1 MTDTSINPRE
11 FHSVQIVG
19 TGHSVPHNCVSSE
32 ELDAKL
38 GVEQGYLAKTSGV
51 VSRYV
56 CDQEDQID
64 MAVDAS
70 LKAISNAALTPQDI
84 DLVIGACAVPYQP
97 LPATAPLVMGRL
109 DIPDGSA
116 AAFDVNASCLSFLSG
131 FELAA
136 CKIVMGE
143 SKAALVFSSE
153 VASRALPWKDQPDIA
168 ALFGD
173 GAAAVVLIPSK
184 TSGSS
189 IKASL
194 MKSYPSY
201 YEACEIGAGG
211 TRFDF
216 HNALED
222 FAQNAV
228 FRMDG
233 KRLFRATYHN
243 FHNFMHELLER
254 AGWSV
259 ADVDLFVPH
268 QASPLALEHMMI
280 KTGLRPEQV
289 INISANYGNQIAA
302 SIPTALDI
310 AVRDGRISSGSRV
323 VMLGTSAGVSLG
335 GIALEF

>member
-1 MTDTSINPRE
+1 MTNINPRQS
-11 FHSVQIVG
+11 HSVQIVG
-19 TGHSVPHNCVSSE
+19 TGHSLPHNCVLSE
-32 ELDAKL
+32 ELDARL
-38 GVEQGYLAKTSGV
+38 GVERGYLAKVSGV
-51 VSRYV
+51 ISRYV

-70 LKAISNAALTPQDI
+70 LKAISSASLTPQDI

-109 DIPDGSA
+109 GIKDGSA

-153 VASRALPWKDQPDIA
+153 VASRALPWKEQPDVA

-173 GAAAVVLIPSK
+173 GAAAVVLTPSK
-184 TSGSS
+184 ISGGA
-189 IKASL
+189 IRASL
-194 MKSYPSY
+194 MRSYPSY
-201 YEACEIGAGG
+201 YDACEIGAGG
-211 TRFDF
+211 TRLDY
-216 HNALED
+216 HNAPEE
-222 FAQNAV
+222 FAQHAV

-233 KRLFRATYHN
+233 KRLFRATYQN
-243 FHNFMHELLER
+243 FLDFMHELLDR
-254 AGWSV
+254 AGWDV

-268 QASPLALEHMMI
+268 QASPLALEHMVI

-289 INISANYGNQIAA
+289 IDISASYGNQIAA

-323 VMLGTSAGVSLG
+323 VMLGTSAGVSVG